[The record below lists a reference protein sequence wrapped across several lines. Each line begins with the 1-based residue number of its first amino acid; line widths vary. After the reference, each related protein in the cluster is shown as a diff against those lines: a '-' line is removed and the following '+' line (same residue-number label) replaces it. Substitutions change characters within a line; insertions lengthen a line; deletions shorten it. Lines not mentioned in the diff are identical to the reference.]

1 MFENDN
7 EGFGMNSF
15 NPTCEDPQCSNAIYT
30 EIVSYLQKVGEHL
43 ENYPKSYQQMIT
55 SKIEKL
61 CHQNFQ
67 QKDMAQTL

>member
-1 MFENDN
+1 MFEEDN

-15 NPTCEDPQCSNAIYT
+15 IPICEDPQCSNAIYT
-30 EIVSYLQKVGEHL
+30 EIVGYLKSVGEDL
-43 ENYPKSYQQMIT
+43 GNYPKPYQQMIS
-55 SKIEKL
+55 SKVEKL